1 MPAYGRKAVFF
12 WQGANRPLLHILFVK
27 EHTMLKQYLEAG
39 RIVATHGIRGEVR
52 MEPWC
57 DSAEFIRPL
66 RRFYRADGSVME
78 VESSRVHKG
87 MLLVKFKGVDTATQ
101 GDLLRGVVLSLDRND
116 VSLPQGRYFVQDLL
130 GASVQDANSGRV
142 YGKIEE
148 IFQTAASDVYRVRDE
163 AGKDHLLPA
172 VEAMLVSTD
181 VEAGQVLVR
190 PVKGI
195 FDDED

>member
-1 MPAYGRKAVFF
+1 
-12 WQGANRPLLHILFVK
+12 
-27 EHTMLKQYLEAG
+27 MLKQYLEAG

-52 MEPWC
+52 MEAWC

-130 GASVQDANSGRV
+130 GASVQDADSGRV
-142 YGKIEE
+142 YGKTCTVCGTKRGRTIC
-148 IFQTAASDVYRVRDE
+148 SRRW
-163 AGKDHLLPA
+163 
-172 VEAMLVSTD
+172 
-181 VEAGQVLVR
+181 R
-190 PVKGI
+190 PCWSLRMWKP
-195 FDDED
+195 DRCWCAR